1 MMPGNQGIYMSSGL
15 DDLHD
20 RLVEINS
27 NEDKPFE
34 VGTIKAVLNN
44 IAKDAIS
51 NYLTNVYNQIKY
63 EPTSET
69 NVDKFLHGIYDYL
82 KPTEDFE
89 IFSTL
94 MKHWAWMVKR
104 KLIGKNVRNH
114 IWVNFYGGTG
124 LGKSTMIKKM
134 CGVMDE
140 FVSTT
145 SIAKLFDD
153 TKEIKRLTEKYILN
167 FDELAINGN
176 EPGDGFLGADQL
188 AILKQM
194 LTGDYLD
201 TRVYGTQQQSRRKI
215 TFTCISSANYH
226 LYDTIFDEQS
236 MRRFF
241 EFHCQATKPK
251 NYDEINN
258 VLELAI
264 EFWKGINENDEY
276 GYWIETDT
284 TMWNEI
290 ETIQKNYFPTKTT
303 VSQWLSF
310 NKITSGNKTAKE
322 VYPMYRTW
330 CDENGFRNK
339 KTLPGFIEELK
350 RRFPQFISTDGIFR
364 MEIDSPTSNDKTTA
378 TNFVSNMLD
387 SSDVPLKELTNDQKE
402 ALDNLCA

>member
-63 EPTSET
+63 EPTSES

-114 IWVNFYGGTG
+114 IWINFYGGTG

-284 TMWNEI
+284 NMWNEI

-310 NKITSGNKTAKE
+310 NKITNGNRTAKE
-322 VYPMYRTW
+322 IYPEYRSW
-330 CDENGFRNK
+330 CDENGFKNK
-339 KTLPGFIEELK
+339 KSLPGFIEELK
-350 RRFPQFISTDGIFR
+350 RRFPQYVSNDGIIR
-364 MEIDSPTSNDKTTA
+364 MEIESPLNNDKQNA
-378 TNFVSNMLD
+378 TKFVSNMLD
-387 SSDVPLKELTNDQKE
+387 SSDDIEL
-402 ALDNLCA
+402 